1 MVVLTGPGEAGCFRQ
16 VAALYSDHYR
26 QAPPW
31 IMYHLDITTLKYAF
45 RIDIPCSGAH
55 LCVCVCV
62 DDHQTSNE
70 HTHDTSTE
78 LARAALLVDTL
89 G

>member
-31 IMYHLDITTLKYAF
+31 IMYHLALTTLK
-45 RIDIPCSGAH
+45 RIPY
-55 LCVCVCV
+55 
-62 DDHQTSNE
+62 
-70 HTHDTSTE
+70 
-78 LARAALLVDTL
+78 
-89 G
+89 